1 MDEELN
7 LIYEDN
13 EYIRPPKDLDIFF
26 MSIYEYYYNKGISG
40 LSLKILYKF
49 TTNIIIIIIT
59 KIILFNIDWMKL
71 SNDFEDYDLINYL
84 KYPEGISKIFFAIYI
99 LIFSLY
105 FIFFTYKNSKYIS
118 RCYKIR
124 NIFKEKLN
132 INNINNYAWTEIVE
146 KLSKLQLKSRIIL
159 NKEDITNYDIANR
172 IMRKENYLIS
182 MIEDNI
188 LNCNIDNI
196 VIWNIWIILLNPMFH
211 NYQIKITKNV
221 FKKRCKYFMIINTFF
236 LPMLIIFYLMYFI
249 MNIPEIKYSKNDCR
263 LYTLD
268 TYWRTR
274 KYNEYTHQINR
285 RLHYSSKSAKVY
297 LNYQNKHIMKLFISL
312 IKFISGSFLGCLT
325 LITLTQEDSLLKLHI
340 FGQTLLWW
348 FGLFTGIFTFISNF
362 DIKFDNYSKKT
373 LDDSL
378 KDLKKHMIKYPTDW
392 DFKHH
397 DDISKEVSSYFPDT
411 IYIWYQTV
419 KNICKIPFILYDWYL
434 RSEEIVDYIN
444 SITTYNPDIGDIC
457 SKTIN
462 ILPDSSYCI

>member
-26 MSIYEYYYNKGISG
+26 ISIYEYYYNKGISG

-249 MNIPEIKYSKNDCR
+249 MNILWQILKN
-263 LYTLD
+263 
-268 TYWRTR
+268 
-274 KYNEYTHQINR
+274 NVI
-285 RLHYSSKSAKVY
+285 VY
-297 LNYQNKHIMKLFISL
+297 LFDGYIRY
-312 IKFISGSFLGCLT
+312 
-325 LITLTQEDSLLKLHI
+325 I
-340 FGQTLLWW
+340 F
-348 FGLFTGIFTFISNF
+348 
-362 DIKFDNYSKKT
+362 
-373 LDDSL
+373 
-378 KDLKKHMIKYPTDW
+378 
-392 DFKHH
+392 
-397 DDISKEVSSYFPDT
+397 
-411 IYIWYQTV
+411 
-419 KNICKIPFILYDWYL
+419 
-434 RSEEIVDYIN
+434 
-444 SITTYNPDIGDIC
+444 
-457 SKTIN
+457 
-462 ILPDSSYCI
+462 